1 MLYATGGD
9 SGESPRKRITERN
22 LWTDVVLTDMTN
34 TILVPYD
41 YSEHAEAALTYT
53 QNVYPNATIVLLHA
67 VEPFA
72 DHTAAGGYEDHRF
85 EQMMESAEDNLAS
98 VAADAPHSDRIE
110 TEVAY
115 GRPSGVILRTLQLG
129 KANRVVMGSRGRTG
143 AARILLG
150 SVAETVVR
158 RASEPVTVI
167 RTDSPLD
174 TPERVLVPF
183 DGSNQS
189 KNALRLAFEEFP
201 EATVTALYVLY
212 PTQDTRLSRREVYE
226 PFAAL
231 EDWAERRTE
240 HATNVLDNAADVAA
254 EFDRELET
262 VYFDGKPAEVLISYV
277 EDEAIDHIV
286 IGSTGRD
293 GIGRLLLG
301 SVAEKVVRRAPV
313 SVTVTK

>member
-9 SGESPRKRITERN
+9 SGESLRRRITERN
-22 LWTDVVLTDMTN
+22 LWIAVVLTDMNN

-85 EQMMESAEDNLAS
+85 EQMMESAEEDLAN
-98 VAADAPHSDRIE
+98 VAADAPDSDRIE

-167 RTDSPLD
+167 RTDNPLD
-174 TPERVLVPF
+174 QPERVLVPF

-189 KNALRLAFEEFP
+189 KNAVRLACEEFP
-201 EATVTALYVLY
+201 DATIMALYVLY
-212 PTQDTRLSRREVYE
+212 PMQDTRLPRRDIYE
-226 PFAAL
+226 PFSPP
-231 EDWAERRTE
+231 EDWAERREE
-240 HATNVLDNAADVAA
+240 HANTVLDNAKSAA
-254 EFDRELET
+254 SEANCTIET
-262 VYFDGKPAEVLISYV
+262 AHTDGKPGETIITYAKNEGF
-277 EDEAIDHIV
+277 EHIV

-293 GIGRLLLG
+293 GLGRLLLG